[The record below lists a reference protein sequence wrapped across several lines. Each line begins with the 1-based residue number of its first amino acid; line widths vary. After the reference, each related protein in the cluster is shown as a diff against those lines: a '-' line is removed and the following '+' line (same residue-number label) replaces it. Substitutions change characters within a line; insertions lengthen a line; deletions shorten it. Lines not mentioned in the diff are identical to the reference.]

1 MAMNDIADQNKHHKL
16 VIVGLGLIGGSLAAA
31 VKKFSHSSNASKSND
46 YETIGIVRKQETAD
60 YALKNNIV
68 DRVFLSL
75 EDIANELT
83 AGDIIFIAVPTLSFE
98 ETLNHIKE
106 KVSNDVTITDGCSV
120 KGSIVESV
128 QKIYGEIPKQFVPG
142 HPIAGSEQSGVTA
155 TNPDLYVNH
164 RVILTPLAETDSN
177 HLDTV
182 ADLWSLCG
190 ADVLRMPVEEHDIVL
205 AATSH
210 LPHAIAYS
218 LVDTLANDAENEN
231 IFRYAAGGF
240 RDFTRIASSD
250 PTMWHDI
257 MCTNQDAIL
266 EAIDLFQNNLS
277 NLRQAIENKDSK
289 TLLTIFNRAK
299 QARDDFS
306 QLIEQPKSK

>member
-1 MAMNDIADQNKHHKL
+1 MAMNDNADQNKHYKL

-31 VKKFSHSSNASKSND
+31 IKKFSDSSAANKTNI
-46 YETIGIVRKQETAD
+46 YETIGIVRRQETAD

-68 DRVFLSL
+68 DRAVFSL
-75 EDIANELT
+75 DDVANELS
-83 AGDIIFIAVPTLSFE
+83 AGDIIFISVPTLSFE
-98 ETLNHIKE
+98 ETLKHVKE
-106 KVSNDVTITDGCSV
+106 KVSGDVTITDGCSV
-120 KGSIVESV
+120 KGSIVDSV

-164 RVILTPLAETDSN
+164 SVILTPLTETDSN
-177 HLDTV
+177 HLDAV
-182 ADLWSLCG
+182 AELWSLCG